1 MTLRVLALALAVAL
15 AVPAIA
21 GAARMALAARDRDE
35 PPARRRLEALWVA
48 VPVALLAAL
57 VALVGGRVTT
67 RTLPAAASARP
78 LAVVGDYVRLTKP
91 RIISLLLVTTAGAM
105 FVAAGGVPDG
115 WLLFW
120 TMVGGYLAA
129 GGANAINHYIDRD
142 IDGRMSRTTGR
153 PVVAGRV
160 SPARALAFGVA
171 LGRAQ
176 RAGARGL
183 RQLARGR
190 PGAAGPGALRR
201 RLHALAEAHHRPQH
215 RDRGLGRRGA
225 AAGGLGGRDRRPRPV
240 GLAAVRDRL
249 LLDAART
256 SGRWR

>member
-1 MTLRVLALALAVAL
+1 MTT
-15 AVPAIA
+15 
-21 GAARMALAARDRDE
+21 
-35 PPARRRLEALWVA
+35 ARRSR
-48 VPVALLAAL
+48 PPLA
-57 VALVGGRVTT
+57 
-67 RTLPAAASARP
+67 ARP

-142 IDGRMSRTTGR
+142 IDGRMCAHHRAAGGR
-153 PVVAGRV
+153 G
-160 SPARALAFGVA
+160 
-171 LGRAQ
+171 
-176 RAGARGL
+176 
-183 RQLARGR
+183 
-190 PGAAGPGALRR
+190 PGAAGARAGLRR
-201 RLHALAEAHHRPQH
+201 RARAPSARWCWACSPTGWPPRSRCWAWRSTSGVYTLWLKRTTVHNIVIGGSA
-215 RDRGLGRRGA
+215 GRGA
-225 AAGGLGGRDRRPRPV
+225 AAGGLGGGDRRPEPV